1 MYFLVLFGITMRNQI
16 AHMLKHGYIPI
27 SFGKTKYGGGKGKSV
42 AAAPQ
47 TLSGAEAAAKSIE
60 PRFTG
65 SNLR

>member
-1 MYFLVLFGITMRNQI
+1 MYFLVLFGLTMRNQI
-16 AHMLKHGYIPI
+16 AHMVKHGYIPVT
-27 SFGKTKYGGGKGKSV
+27 FGKAKYGGGKGKA

-47 TLSGAEAAAKSIE
+47 ALGAAEAAAKSSE